1 MAGILVY
8 DTPLIGID
16 SFLEFDFMR
25 QGPKRVTVIFAITMA
40 ILMAVTLFLPALTP
54 DQPLQQVTVTPTST
68 APPPTLPPP
77 MTDFSGIQFD
87 EIQLHP
93 SGLFYIEVPSGWT
106 VGNPVHG
113 GNQARLP
120 MNNPAA
126 LSVIEVSI
134 EEPLEPIATMDELSA
149 LYTSAT
155 LASGWRTYSS
165 WEELSRR
172 RTDDDQL
179 LIDYALVQN
188 RQDYLARDLIWADD
202 DWIYKV
208 RVVVPANARDLL
220 FFIID
225 AMSDH
230 FYPLEQFKGTPVR
243 WEGYFDSV
251 DRHMLRHPETWA
263 LTDGAPGQPASFQ
276 GADGIRVRVEA
287 RDVPLAD
294 ADDAAALVEGLRSR
308 MQISDVEP
316 VTHPGGEGYSVAY
329 VYTDPDGERQHGMA
343 ILLAGNDARA
353 HLVDALLPPGMS
365 PDDAV
370 ENEDDEAADVINGLA
385 ASPYAEVVRALGTFS
400 LLDDLDLLFPVEEE
414 EEQVEVLPEVAPEVT
429 PEATP
434 EPDDD
439 EDGDDEADAEETPEA
454 PDTTENGD
462 E

>member
-1 MAGILVY
+1 MAGILGY

-25 QGPKRVTVIFAITMA
+25 QSTKRITVVFGITMA
-40 ILMAVTLFLPALTP
+40 ILMTVTLFLPALTP

-87 EIQLHP
+87 EIELHP
-93 SGLFYIEVPSGWT
+93 SGLFYIEVPTGWNVTNPIHSGD
-106 VGNPVHG
+106 
-113 GNQARLP
+113 QARLP
-120 MNNPAA
+120 MNNPDA

-134 EEPLEPIATMDELSA
+134 EEPPAPVTTMDELSA
-149 LYTSAT
+149 LFTTAT
-155 LASGWRTYSS
+155 LASGWRTYAS

-188 RQDYLARDLIWADD
+188 RQDYLARDVIWADD
-202 DWIYKV
+202 DWIYRV

-243 WEGYFDSV
+243 WRGYFDSI
-251 DRHMLRHPETWA
+251 DGHMLRHPETWA
-263 LTDGAPGQPASFQ
+263 LTDGAPGRPASFQ

-287 RDVPLAD
+287 RDVSLAD
-294 ADDAAALVEGLRSR
+294 ADNAVALVEGLRSR
-308 MQISDVEP
+308 MQVSGVEP
-316 VTHPGGEGYSVAY
+316 VTRLGRDGYSVAY
-329 VYTDPDGERQHGMA
+329 VYTDPDGERQHGLA
-343 ILLAGNDARA
+343 LLLAGDEART
-353 HLVDALLPPGMS
+353 HLVDMLLPPGVT
-365 PDDAV
+365 PDDAA
-370 ENEDDEAADVINGLA
+370 EDEDEAAEDAFNRQAVG
-385 ASPYAEVVRALGTFS
+385 PYADVVRSLGTFT
-400 LLDDLDLLFPVEEE
+400 LLDDLDLALPVEE
-414 EEQVEVLPEVAPEVT
+414 VEVPVEELPEVAPEVT

-439 EDGDDEADAEETPEA
+439 EDEADEADDETEDADEDDEE
-454 PDTTENGD
+454 
-462 E
+462 